1 MTSRTNPQM
10 LLYRARLFLEEGR
23 SDEALS
29 ALESIHT
36 EDEKQ
41 QQDVAYLLG
50 WCYIQR
56 KQWKE
61 AVQVLTP
68 LAQIKPE
75 GEADTLLER
84 ERLALYLLHLGE
96 AAINLSHYE
105 DASQHFT
112 NCLKVLH
119 DRRVHLPSVRIKA
132 RYSLGMTCIR
142 RGLYSAAIQ
151 HYEEAL
157 RLCRHY
163 NNDDELAHIY
173 HGLCDA
179 YRNIGDFARAMT
191 VGQEALRLYQ
201 EKADRQ
207 MEARIQNHLGHICFL
222 LSDYREA
229 SDHYTESLAI
239 ATGYNGPTMA
249 MLNCVA
255 LAEVRLAEGRLEEA
269 RRYCQFALETME
281 RSHNAEMRG
290 SVYQAVGK
298 VTHEEARQAQG
309 AQRQKLLEEA
319 VSWYKKASEQLGP
332 TQVYAERAEVYGRWA
347 QALEEMGCEQEA
359 FDLWRSGYEVL
370 SKKAEETR

>member
-191 VGQEALRLYQ
+191 VGQEACVYTRKKQ
-201 EKADRQ
+201 I
-207 MEARIQNHLGHICFL
+207 ARWKHVFRITWAT
-222 LSDYREA
+222 SA
-229 SDHYTESLAI
+229 S
-239 ATGYNGPTMA
+239 
-249 MLNCVA
+249 C
-255 LAEVRLAEGRLEEA
+255 
-269 RRYCQFALETME
+269 
-281 RSHNAEMRG
+281 
-290 SVYQAVGK
+290 
-298 VTHEEARQAQG
+298 
-309 AQRQKLLEEA
+309 
-319 VSWYKKASEQLGP
+319 
-332 TQVYAERAEVYGRWA
+332 
-347 QALEEMGCEQEA
+347 
-359 FDLWRSGYEVL
+359 
-370 SKKAEETR
+370 